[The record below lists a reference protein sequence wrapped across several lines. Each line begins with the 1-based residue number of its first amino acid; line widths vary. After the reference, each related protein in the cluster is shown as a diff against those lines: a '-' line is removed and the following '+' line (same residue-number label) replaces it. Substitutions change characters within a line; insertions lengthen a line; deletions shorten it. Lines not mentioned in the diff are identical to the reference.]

1 MVAPHT
7 IAVQAMG
14 VRTALEMSS
23 VKRFVLIGIAAVVIA
38 AASWAGWQYWHEWR
52 FVESTDNAYV
62 QADIA
67 PIAPKIAG
75 LVQDVRVID
84 DQRVHAG
91 DILFRIDQTDF
102 AAAKEAADATVEAQ
116 KARISTIGTQI
127 ALQQSVID
135 RAAAGIQS
143 ARADVDLAQ
152 SEFDRS
158 TKLAKQKW
166 TSREV
171 LERADAEK
179 AKAAAALRQAEADMA
194 TAKGQLDVQEAERN
208 EAKAALH
215 EAEAKLASAQ
225 ADMAATTVVAPVDG
239 VIGGKSVRVGQYLR
253 AGTQTM
259 VIVPLPEVHIL
270 ANFKETQIGRMRIG
284 QTVKLAIDAWPGQ
297 EIEGVISSLAPASGA
312 EFSLLP
318 AENATGNF
326 TKIVQRVPVRIDVA
340 RDNQLAGLLRP
351 GLSVVVSVDTRGAGD
366 GGHLVE
372 GVFGAAEQ
380 PDGAAL
386 TAIRQMQADRL

>member
-1 MVAPHT
+1 MA
-7 IAVQAMG
+7 I
-14 VRTALEMSS
+14 
-23 VKRFVLIGIAAVVIA
+23 VKKFVLTGIAAILIA
-38 AASWAGWQYWHEWR
+38 GASWAGWQYWHLWR

-75 LVQDVRVID
+75 LVKDVRVID

-91 DILFRIDQTDF
+91 NILFQIDQTDF
-102 AAAKEAADATVEAQ
+102 VAAEAAAKATVEAQ
-116 KARISTIGTQI
+116 HARIATIGTQI
-127 ALQQSVID
+127 ALQQTLID
-135 RAAAGIQS
+135 RAQAGIAS
-143 ARADVDLAQ
+143 ARAQVDLTR

-171 LERADAEK
+171 VEQADAEN
-179 AKAAAALRQAEADMA
+179 AKATAIMRQAEADLA
-194 TAKGQLDVQEAERN
+194 SAKGQLEVLDAQRN
-208 EAKAALH
+208 EAQAALH
-215 EAEAKLASAQ
+215 EQEAKLDSAR
-225 ADMAATTVVAPVDG
+225 ANMAATTVVAPVDG

-253 AGTQTM
+253 AGSQTM
-259 VIVPLPEVHIL
+259 VVVPLPDVHVL

-284 QTVKLAIDAWPGQ
+284 QVVKLAFDAWPGQ

-326 TKIVQRVPVRIDVA
+326 TKIVQRVPVRIDVP
-340 RDNQLAGLLRP
+340 RDNKLAGMLRP
-351 GLSVVVSVDTRGAGD
+351 GLSVEVSVDTRGAGN
-366 GGHLVE
+366 GGALTE
-372 GVFGAAEQ
+372 GVFGAAEK
-380 PDGAAL
+380 PNASGVEVVNDLSAN
-386 TAIRQMQADRL
+386 RL